1 MEKEKLISTSA
12 EPVTFEGTKRI
23 LDQMNKCVC
32 KIYSQ
37 GEETGFF
44 TRIPFNSKLLPVLIT
59 SNNVLGQNE
68 IKKNSIITFTMNF
81 DKGTKTIK

>member
-32 KIYSQ
+32 KIYS
-37 GEETGFF
+37 
-44 TRIPFNSKLLPVLIT
+44 
-59 SNNVLGQNE
+59 
-68 IKKNSIITFTMNF
+68 
-81 DKGTKTIK
+81 KG